1 MKQLLKKVTSI
12 ALLSALVLTGC
23 AGGGN
28 NAAKENDRA
37 KNKAAA
43 EKTDEKKDAQVV
55 KIGVVGDD
63 QRLWEKAKENAEK
76 DGVTLDIVV
85 FNDYNTPNDALANGD
100 IDLNAF
106 QHKAFLDDHNK
117 AKKQNLV
124 PIGMTYLSPI
134 GVYSNKIKDLKE
146 LTDGAKVA
154 IPNDA
159 TNGGRALIVLQ
170 QAGVI
175 TLKENAGLTPTVK
188 DIQDNP
194 KNIQIDELD
203 AAQVARSLPDVDAA
217 VINGNMAV
225 DAGLDPRNDT
235 IFVEEMGESIAP
247 YINYVVARSEDKDN
261 ELYKK
266 VVSYYQQDNVDK
278 LLQELYKG
286 SQYAAWKLDLKDL
299 GQYGDTASAESEQS
313 K

>member
-1 MKQLLKKVTSI
+1 MKQILKKVTSI

-23 AGGGN
+23 GGGAN
-28 NAAKENDRA
+28 NAAKENNDAA
-37 KNKAAA
+37 KNNNAQAAKAD
-43 EKTDEKKDAQVV
+43 EKTDGKVV

-85 FNDYNTPNDALANGD
+85 FNDYNTPNDALVNGD

-106 QHKAFLDDHNK
+106 QHKAFLDDYNE

-134 GVYSNKIKDLKE
+134 GVYSKKVKDLKE
-146 LTDGAKVA
+146 LTDGAKIA

-175 TLKENAGLTPTVK
+175 TLKDDAGLTPTIK
-188 DIQDNP
+188 DIKDNP
-194 KNIQIDELD
+194 KNVQIEELD
-203 AAQVARSLPDVDAA
+203 AAQVARSLQDVDAA

-225 DAGLDPRNDT
+225 DAGLDPRKDP
-235 IFVEEMGESIAP
+235 IFVEELGESIAP
-247 YINYVVARSEDKDN
+247 YINYVVAREEDKDN

-266 VVSYYQQDNVDK
+266 VVGYYQQDNVDE

-286 SQYAAWKLDLKDL
+286 SQYAAWKLDLKNL
-299 GQYGDTASAESEQS
+299 GQTEEA